1 MAKVTTIQ
9 SNFNAGELSPPLEGH
24 IDLDRYAN
32 GVKTMLNA
40 IPQIEGG
47 SRRRFGFRQMS
58 STKTTGSTRLVPFV
72 FSKSQAYFIELGDSY
87 ARFYSVDGQ
96 IQQAGVPIEIATPWT
111 ADKLFELEYAQGSDT
126 MFIAHP
132 SMPMKRLVR
141 ILQTAW
147 TISDAPFNPGPI
159 DEIGTRPNAT
169 LTLSSGAPG
178 TATATTSADAFLPS
192 DVGRNIAAGS
202 GVAEVLS
209 VASSTS
215 ATVNVLT
222 TFSATTFAPFS
233 WKLDQSPLVAI
244 SPSNSGPADGAIAL
258 IASGPP
264 FSVPTL
270 SLTGTT
276 MTVTTNGS
284 HGYSTGQRIVMSGFE
299 GGGIDGLY
307 YITGV
312 PSPTTFTFDFHGT
325 YFPGG
330 VLGAVYLYGAG
341 QAWRSTDVGSYV
353 VINGGLVRITDV
365 ADATTAYGHIVK
377 ALSATI
383 TAPARSWSLKSFMW
397 NATDGY
403 PCAVSLYQQRLYA
416 AGSSGY
422 PERIW
427 ASGTGLYYDHTPGTN
442 DADAFSYDVASDQV
456 NQIMHLASSR
466 ILTVLTQG
474 EEFTIDGGSV
484 GAITPTNI
492 NVRSQ
497 SIYGSARP
505 RPVRVGNELIF
516 PQRAAKKLRSMAYD
530 FNTDSFRSQNLT
542 RLAAHITESGI
553 VDIAFQAE
561 PVPVVWMVRGDGLL
575 VSMTYDRD
583 ENVCGFARHTT
594 DGLFKSVCCI
604 PGDDGDVLFAVVQRT
619 VNSNTVQYVERL
631 DASVQTDA
639 AIVGTSDAGGTVWVN
654 LGSLEGKTCDVKADD
669 VYMGEFTV
677 TGGQVTLPRPA
688 KKFEIGLHYD
698 SSIVALTPNLSG
710 GLGTSQGNQQRT
722 GRVILRV
729 LNTIRCLVNDQIIP
743 FREFGENVLNKPPE
757 PFTGDKDITE
767 FGWDSSS
774 EITITQDQPYDWYM
788 LALLRQFTVNTG

>member
-47 SRRRFGFRQMS
+47 SRRRSGFRQIAR
-58 STKTTGSTRLVPFV
+58 TKTTGTTRLIPFV
-72 FSKSQAYFIELGDSY
+72 FSKNQAYFLELGHQY
-87 ARFYSVDGQ
+87 ARFYTIDGQ
-96 IQQAGVPIEIATPWT
+96 IQQSGTPIELATPWT
-111 ADKLFELEYAQGSDT
+111 SDKLFELEYAQGSDT
-126 MFIAHP
+126 MFVAHP
-132 SMPMKRLVR
+132 SMPIKRLVR
-141 ILQTAW
+141 VLQTAW
-147 TISDAPFNPGPI
+147 TLGDAPFDPGPI
-159 DEIGTRPNAT
+159 DEIGFRPGSTITFAST
-169 LTLSSGAPG
+169 GIGHT
-178 TATATTSADAFLPS
+178 TATTSADSFMAS
-192 DVGRNIAAGS
+192 DVGRNIIAGS
-202 GVAEVLS
+202 GVAVITAVTSLSAIEVDI
-209 VASSTS
+209 TS
-215 ATVNVLT
+215 A
-222 TFSATTFAPFS
+222 FSSATIAPNA
-233 WKLDQSPLVAI
+233 WKMDQSPRVAI
-244 SPSNSGPADGAIAL
+244 TPSNSKPVNGGISLTADGNAIGV
-258 IASGPP
+258 S
-264 FSVPTL
+264 SVT
-270 SLTGTT
+270 LTGTT
-276 MTVTTNGS
+276 MLINTTEA
-284 HGYSTGQRIVMSGFE
+284 HGLAVNDLIVLSGFE
-299 GGGIDGLY
+299 SAGLDGLY
-307 YITGV
+307 RVEAVGSSTQIQIT
-312 PSPTTFTFDFHGT
+312 FNGT
-325 YFPGG
+325 LLAGG
-330 VLGAVYLYGAG
+330 TLGTLYPYAKGS
-341 QAWRSTDVGSYV
+341 AWRPSDVGSYV
-353 VINGGLVRITDV
+353 SINGGLVEITSV
-365 ADATTAYGHIVK
+365 SSVFRAYGRIVK
-377 ALSATI
+377 ELVGTI
-383 TAPARSWSLKSFMW
+383 TAPPDSWSLKSAMW
-397 NATDGY
+397 NSVDGY
-403 PCAVSLYQQRLYA
+403 PCAISLYQQRLYA
-416 AGSSGY
+416 AGSASY
-422 PERIW
+422 PQRLW
-427 ASGTGLYYDHTPGTN
+427 ASGTGLYYDFTPGTN
-442 DADAFSYDVASDQV
+442 DGDGFAYDVSSDQV

-484 GAITPTNI
+484 GSITPTNI

-530 FNTDSFRSQNLT
+530 FNTDSFRSQNIT

-561 PVPVVWMVRGDGLL
+561 PVPIVWMVRADGVL

-594 DGLFKSVCCI
+594 DGMFKSVCCI
-604 PGDDGDVLFAVVQRT
+604 PGDEGDVLFAVVQRT
-619 VNSNTVQYVERL
+619 INGATVQYVERL
-631 DASVQTDA
+631 DPNVQTDA
-639 AIVGTSDAGGTVWVN
+639 AIVGTSDAGDTVWMN
-654 LGSLEGKTCDVKADD
+654 LGSLEGKTCDVKADG

-729 LNTIRCLVNDQIIP
+729 LNTIRCLVNGQIIP
-743 FREFGENVLNKPPE
+743 FREFGENVLNKAPE

-774 EITITQDQPYDWYM
+774 EITITQDQPYDWYV

>member
-40 IPQIEGG
+40 VPQIEGG
-47 SRRRFGFRQMS
+47 ARRRAGLRQMA
-58 STKTTGSTRLVPFV
+58 STKTTGTTRLVPFV
-72 FSKSQAYFIELGDSY
+72 FSKSQAYFVELGDSY

-96 IQQAGVPIEIATPWT
+96 IQQSGTPIEIATPWT

-126 MFIAHP
+126 MFVAHP

-147 TISDAPFNPGPI
+147 TISDAPFDPGPI
-159 DEIGTRPNAT
+159 DEIGTRPPASIV
-169 LTLSSGAPG
+169 LSSASPG
-178 TATATTSADAFLPS
+178 SATVTASSDTFLRG
-192 DVGRNIAAGS
+192 DVGRNILAGP
-202 GVAEVLS
+202 GVAAITGITSLTTATVMITS
-209 VASSTS
+209 AFTASSFG
-215 ATVNVLT
+215 VNGWKIDG
-222 TFSATTFAPFS
+222 SPQAPITPS
-233 WKLDQSPLVAI
+233 NAKPVDGAVTLVAD
-244 SPSNSGPADGAIAL
+244 GPAIGVQSI
-258 IASGPP
+258 SQ
-264 FSVPTL
+264 
-270 SLTGTT
+270 TGTT
-276 MTVTTNGS
+276 MTLESVNP
-284 HGYSTGQRIVMSGFE
+284 HGLSVGQEIVLSGFE
-299 GGGIDGLY
+299 SAGLDGLY
-307 YITGV
+307 RVATVPDATHITFNF
-312 PSPTTFTFDFHGT
+312 SGT
-325 YFPGG
+325 LLEGS
-330 VLGAVYLYGAG
+330 VLGAMYLHGG
-341 QAWRSTDVGSYV
+341 GEAWRTTDVGSYV
-353 VINGGLVRITDV
+353 AINGGLVELTEV
-365 ADATTAYGHIVK
+365 VNPSKAYGRIVRI
-377 ALSATI
+377 LSATI
-383 TAPARSWSLKSFMW
+383 TAPSNGWSLKSFMW
-397 NATDGY
+397 NPTDGY
-403 PCAVSLYQQRLYA
+403 PCAVSLYQQRLYS
-416 AGSSGY
+416 AGSSGF

-427 ASGTGLYYDHTPGTN
+427 ASGIGLYYDYTPGTN
-442 DADAFSYDVASDQV
+442 DSDGFSYDVASDQV

-474 EEFTIDGGSV
+474 EEFTIDGGSA

-497 SIYGSARP
+497 SIYGCARP

-516 PQRAAKKLRSMAYD
+516 PQRAAKKIRSMAYD

-542 RLAAHITESGI
+542 RLAAHVTESGI

-561 PVPVVWMVRGDGLL
+561 PTPVVWMVRGDGVL

-604 PGDDGDVLFAVVQRT
+604 PGDEGDVLFAVVQRT
-619 VNSNTVQYVERL
+619 VNGNTVQYVERL

-639 AIVGTSDAGGTVWVN
+639 AIVGTSDAGGTVWMN
-654 LGSLEGKTCDVKADD
+654 LGSLEGKTCDVKADG

-729 LNTIRCLVNDQIIP
+729 LNTIRCLVNGQIIP

-774 EITITQDQPYDWYM
+774 EITITQDQPYDWYV